1 MAVGLGFLGRGRR
14 TDSLPYWALHIGAA
28 AVAGAA
34 VGGVLGGVGMLLSLG
49 SVRPWAIGMFAV
61 VALGLGLRRLPPKI
75 GRQRQ
80 VPRRWGADVPISRVY
95 LLWGLMLGCGLA
107 TPVFHTA
114 FVLLMG
120 AQATAGVW
128 LGLASGALFGATRQA
143 MAMIP
148 ALGRFGPER
157 TMGLLSELRPLA
169 RRVNTGLAIGGGLLL
184 VAASGL

>member
-1 MAVGLGFLGRGRR
+1 MAVGLGFLGRGR
-14 TDSLPYWALHIGAA
+14 TTGSLPFWVLHLAAA

-34 VGGVLGGVGMLLSLG
+34 VGGALGAVGMLLSLDA
-49 SVRPWAIGMFAV
+49 VRPWAIAAFAV
-61 VALGLGLRRLPPKI
+61 VALGLGLRRRPPKI

-80 VPRRWGADVPISRVY
+80 VPRRWGPGVPISRVY

-128 LGLASGALFGATRQA
+128 LGLVSGTVFGATRQA
-143 MAMIP
+143 MALIP
-148 ALGRFGPER
+148 VLRRFGPER
-157 TMGLLSELRPLA
+157 TMGLLAELRPMA
-169 RRVNTGLAIGGGLLL
+169 RRVNAALAVGGGVIL
-184 VAASGL
+184 VLASRL